1 MSYTVGQFI
10 HVLSIINGKV
20 IYWYTGELLGHAFE
34 NNNISDT
41 VWYIRAQDGQLFK
54 IDITKTITIPADMY
68 KLPTGIFTAK
78 QICEFARIEYSPEI
92 TALNMFPIMNVD
104 FNTHRIT
111 MKIAG
116 DKDIVLP
123 VTTEQLT
130 ASQTHVDMASVL
142 YNLHRTVKKVASEEE
157 AAAARILLEM
167 KGVSVATTPSNSQV
181 LPSLF
186 IQFDYK

>member
-1 MSYTVGQFI
+1 MSYTIGQTI

-54 IDITKTITIPADMY
+54 IDITKTITIPADTY
-68 KLPTGIFTAK
+68 KLPAGTFTAK
-78 QICEFARIEYSPEI
+78 QVCKFAEIAYSPEI

-111 MKIAG
+111 MKIPG
-116 DKDIVLP
+116 DKYIVLP

-130 ASQTHVDMASVL
+130 VAQHHVNTAVVL
-142 YNLHRTVKKVASEEE
+142 QNLRNTVKNIASEEE
-157 AAAARILLEM
+157 AAAARILLDM
-167 KGVSVATTPSNSQV
+167 KGASVATTPSNSQV

>member
-1 MSYTVGQFI
+1 MSYTVGQSI
-10 HVLSIINGKV
+10 HVLSIINDNV
-20 IYWYTGELLGHAFE
+20 IYWYTGKLLARAFE

-41 VWYIRAQDGQLFK
+41 VWYIRTQDGQLFK
-54 IDITKTITIPADMY
+54 LDITKTITIPADTY
-68 KLPTGIFTAK
+68 KLPAGSFTAK
-78 QICEFARIEYSPEI
+78 QICQFAGIEYSPEI

-111 MKIAG
+111 MKIEG
-116 DKDIVLP
+116 DKNIVLP
-123 VTTEQLT
+123 VTIAQLAAAQHQVNMT
-130 ASQTHVDMASVL
+130 VVL
-142 YNLHRTVKKVASEEE
+142 QNLHNTVKNIASEEE